1 MKGRGV
7 FISFFLARPGLGFDL
22 HGKPVITA
30 KWVSGKN
37 FPTPPKNKYG
47 NFADMIYILELPL
60 VVNAVLN

>member
-1 MKGRGV
+1 
-7 FISFFLARPGLGFDL
+7 LGFDL